1 MIGFRIS
8 KQEPSELRA
17 GFLSSNRCPS
27 KEEVN
32 RGNRGNS
39 CWKSSYKQLQGQERY
54 KDSPAPRVSK
64 GLAFP
69 STSIMDIRTF
79 VMEATGDKST

>member
-8 KQEPSELRA
+8 KQEFRA
-17 GFLSSNRCPS
+17 GFLPSNRCPS

-32 RGNRGNS
+32 RGDREQLEE
-39 CWKSSYKQLQGQERY
+39 QLQAKEAQGGQERY

-64 GLAFP
+64 GLVFP
-69 STSIMDIRTF
+69 STSIIDICTF
-79 VMEATGDKST
+79 VMGATGDKST

>member
-1 MIGFRIS
+1 MPFQRGGEQRE
-8 KQEPSELRA
+8 QREQRL
-17 GFLSSNRCPS
+17 
-27 KEEVN
+27 KE
-32 RGNRGNS
+32 
-39 CWKSSYKQLQGQERY
+39 QLQAKEAQGDQERY